1 MPHPIIILP
10 DPPPPPSPMGLIAG
24 GGRLPLLIARGMAE
38 MGHPVRCVGLSGQFD
53 PEIRG
58 VCDQFREVGVLRIGA
73 WGRTLRRMGVRH
85 AVMVGRV
92 DKAVLMHD
100 PWRFLRWL
108 PDWRAIVIWHR
119 RLRHDRR
126 SSALLAAAA
135 DELARFGVNLIDSTA
150 HIPGHMATPGVMT
163 RRQPSAGQRADIE
176 FAWPLLIEALR
187 LDIGQAMAVR
197 ERDVIAV
204 EAVEGTDRM
213 IERAGHLCRAA
224 GWTLLKAARLGHDR
238 RADVPTVGE
247 ATIVNLH
254 RAGAR
259 CLALAA
265 GDVIM
270 VDKPRTLALAD
281 KLGVAVVG
289 VPEV

>member
-1 MPHPIIILP
+1 MPRPLVILP
-10 DPPPPPSPMGLIAG
+10 DPPPPPTPIGLIAG
-24 GGRLPLLIARGMAE
+24 GGRLPVLVARGMRAA
-38 MGHPVRCVGLSGQFD
+38 GHPVRAIGLSGQYEAD
-53 PEIRG
+53 LPDE
-58 VCDQFREVGVLRIGA
+58 CDEFRSVGLLRLGA

-92 DKAVLMHD
+92 DKASMMHD
-100 PWRFLRWL
+100 PLRFFRRI
-108 PDWRAIVIWHR
+108 PDWRAAVIWYR
-119 RLRHDRR
+119 RLRHDKR
-126 SSALLAAAA
+126 SHAVLGAIA
-135 DELARFGVNLIDSTA
+135 DELATFGVDLIDSTA
-150 HIPGHMATPGVMT
+150 HIPDHLASVGVMT
-163 RRQPSAGQRADIE
+163 TRQPNPDQQADIE
-176 FAWPLLIEALR
+176 FAWPLLMEALR

-213 IERAGHLCRAA
+213 IERAGQLCRAT
-224 GWTLLKAARLGHDR
+224 GWTLLKAARVGHDR

-247 ATIVNLH
+247 TTIRNLH
-254 RAGAR
+254 KAGAR

-265 GDVIM
+265 GDVIL
-270 VDKPRTLALAD
+270 VDKQETLALAD